1 MATVGRR
8 RWRALIAAGIPSW
21 CFLFLCPFLSKPAP
35 GQELSP
41 APESYWGRPVTRVR
55 LDCDASLTLNDL
67 PGRVTQGVGE
77 PLDRSKVQESL
88 KNLFASG
95 RFRDLRA
102 DVLPLDSGVELAFVA
117 RAAYFVGIVRVEGV
131 RDPLAPGVLVTASGL
146 RLGEKFDE
154 EDLERAR
161 ELLSGVMKENAY
173 YGSSIVYRVTPDPQT
188 QAAEI
193 LFSVTPGKPA
203 RLHSVEFHGDL
214 EVPIQKLTSSSG
226 WKVRAQ
232 LTSDRLERGL
242 YKIHQLYVKRGYP
255 QALITILARELN
267 PQNNTETLA
276 IQIVAGP
283 RVHVRLEGAKVSQ
296 SKLRSILPFDRE
308 GSLDKTG
315 VELGARNLKNYFE
328 ERGYYGA
335 KVEGRSER
343 SPDSRAVEISYQVEL
358 GEPGA
363 LEGYEFRGNQHLR
376 EEELRAAVTIE
387 PRDFFRK
394 QGRFSRGLLEG
405 DVSNLKEVYG
415 RNGYPNAKIRPE
427 VLENYEGRRGSLYV
441 VFHIDEGTRTTIGR
455 LDLEGASRKAVNEM
469 WPALLSKPGRA
480 FSPVN
485 AQIDRE
491 TITRYYADRGYV
503 SATSNFETSPA
514 PHPGELN
521 LTFHIDPGPEENVKR
536 VVVLGRHFTRAGT
549 VSRELVIKPGNPL
562 RQTDVLETQR
572 RLYDLGVLSQVQIA
586 PEDPGS
592 EETDRTVLVGLEEA
606 KRWTVGYGGGIEF
619 QRLGSN
625 DPQGEFQVSP
635 RASLE
640 VSRLNVGGRAQTVSL
655 RGRYSNID
663 KGGAISYLIPRF
675 PTRRDLS
682 LNITALAQRSREVVT
697 FTSLR
702 KEVILSLEKRFS
714 PSAYI
719 ATRFSFRK
727 VKALDFPP
735 GTAQQIPI
743 SSRDARIAMLGVSYA
758 VDKRDEPTDA
768 TRGSYS
774 LADAGVSWR
783 TFGSESN
790 FARLAGQN
798 ATYYRIS
805 PHLVFARTTRLAVES
820 IVGSVAAAGA
830 IPLPER
836 FFLGGSESH
845 RGFSI
850 NQAGP
855 RDAIDGFPVGGEAL
869 FFNSLE
875 LRVRLV
881 NDRLGIVFFQ
891 DAGNVF
897 SKVKRMKLL
906 KFTQNS
912 RLDLDYN
919 SLAAGM
925 GLRYKTPVG
934 PFRVDVGYNFN
945 PPRYQVIPDG
955 TPNGIPDIRRLPHFQ
970 IFVGIGQSF

>member
-1 MATVGRR
+1 M
-8 RWRALIAAGIPSW
+8 AAGIPS
-21 CFLFLCPFLSKPAP
+21 CYILFYSAISLARTPAQDVSP
-35 GQELSP
+35 G
-41 APESYWGRPVTRVR
+41 PESYWGRPVVRVR
-55 LDCDASLTLNDL
+55 LDCDASLTLKDF
-67 PGRVTQGVGE
+67 PGRVTQGAGE

-95 RFRDLRA
+95 RFRDLSA
-102 DVLPLDSGVELAFVA
+102 DVSPLDPGVELVFVA
-117 RAAYFVGIVRVEGV
+117 RAAYFVGFVRVEGV
-131 RDPLAPGVLVTASGL
+131 RDPLDPGILVTASGL
-146 RLGEKFDE
+146 RLGQKFDDA
-154 EDLERAR
+154 DLEGAR
-161 ELLSGVMKENAY
+161 ERLSGVLKENAY
-173 YGSSIVYRVTPDPQT
+173 YGASIHYRVTPDPQT

-203 RLHSVEFHGDL
+203 RLHSIEFHGDL
-214 EVPIQKLTSSSG
+214 EVPIQKLTSISG

-232 LTSDRLERGL
+232 LTSVRLERGL
-242 YKIHQLYVKRGYP
+242 FKIHQLYLNRGYP
-255 QALITILARELN
+255 QALTTILARELN
-267 PQNNTETLA
+267 PQNNAETLA

-283 RVHVRLEGAKVSQ
+283 LVRVRLEGAKVSK

-315 VELGARNLKNYFE
+315 IELGAKSLKDYFE
-328 ERGYYGA
+328 GRGYYGA
-335 KVEGRSER
+335 KVNGRSEK
-343 SPDSRAVEISYQVEL
+343 STDSRALEIVYHVEL
-358 GEPGA
+358 GESGA
-363 LEGYEFRGNQHLR
+363 LEGFEFRGNHHVP
-376 EEELRAAVTIE
+376 EDELRAAVSLE

-394 QGRFSRGLLEG
+394 QGRFSRGILDG
-405 DVSNLKEVYG
+405 DVSNLRAVYG
-415 RNGYPNAKIRPE
+415 RHGYPDAEIRPE
-427 VLENYEGRRGSLYV
+427 VLENYEGRRGSVYV
-441 VFHIDEGTRTTIGR
+441 VFQIDVGFRTTIGR
-455 LDLEGASRKAVNEM
+455 LDLEGASHEAVNEM
-469 WPALLSKPGRA
+469 WPGLLSKPGRA

-503 SATSNFETSPA
+503 SVAVRFETAPA

-521 LTFHIDPGPEENVKR
+521 LIYHIDPGTEEHIKR
-536 VVVLGRHFTRAGT
+536 VVVLGREYTRAGT
-549 VSRELVIKPGNPL
+549 ISREVVLKEGNPL

-586 PEDPGS
+586 SEDPGS
-592 EETDRTVLVGLEEA
+592 EETDQTVLVGLEEA

-625 DPQGEFQVSP
+625 NPQGEFQVSP
-635 RASLE
+635 RLSLE

-655 RGRYSNID
+655 RGRFSSID

-675 PTRRDLS
+675 PTHRDLS
-682 LNITALAQRSREVVT
+682 LNITALAERSREVVT

-702 KEVILSLEKRFS
+702 REILLSLEKRFS
-714 PSAYI
+714 PSAFL

-727 VKALDFPP
+727 VKALDFPQ
-735 GTAQQIPI
+735 GTEQQIPI
-743 SSRDARIAMLGVSYA
+743 ASRDARVAMLGLSYG

-768 TRGSYS
+768 THGSYS
-774 LADAGVSWR
+774 LADAGVSWKA
-783 TFGSESN
+783 FGSESN
-790 FARLAGQN
+790 FVRLAVQN

-805 PHLVFARTTRLAVES
+805 PHLVFARSTRLAVES
-820 IVGSVAAAGA
+820 TVGSVTTAGA

-855 RDAIDGFPVGGEAL
+855 RDPIDGFPLGGEAL

-875 LRVRLV
+875 LRVRLA

-897 SKVKRMKLL
+897 SEVKRMKLL
-906 KFTQNS
+906 KFTQS
-912 RLDLDYN
+912 SPLDLDFN

-925 GLRYKTPVG
+925 GMRYKTPVG

-955 TPNGIPDIRRLPHFQ
+955 TPNGIPDIRRLPRFQ